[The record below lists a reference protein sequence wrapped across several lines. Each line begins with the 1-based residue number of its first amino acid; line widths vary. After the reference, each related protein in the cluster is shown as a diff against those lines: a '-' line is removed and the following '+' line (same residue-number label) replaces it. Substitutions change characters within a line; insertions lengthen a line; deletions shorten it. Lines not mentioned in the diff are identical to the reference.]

1 LKRARKAAAEPGG
14 VTLFG
19 IPGGDVS
26 MNTVCTENGTDE
38 IRESCAN
45 NETKGSNGTHG
56 ANGSGGMDDL
66 YELLQ
71 ISPYAGS
78 ETIHRIYRFLAARYH
93 PDNPDTGNTDMF
105 HKVKTAYDVLSNSE
119 RRAKYDASRS
129 GDIRVANPLSKSV
142 DFMDD
147 IEGEINRRLALLA
160 VLYSRRRT
168 SPRYPEVSLMEI
180 ETFLGF
186 PRDYLDFT
194 TWYLVKKGFV
204 QQADN
209 SDFTLT
215 VAGVDYVETQ
225 RAHLPILNK
234 LLTSGQIRAT
244 VHPIERRWNG
254 VERRMNLPDDRQI
267 RTERRMNKRDR
278 RINTTDVRDVK
289 LALYE
294 LD

>member
-1 LKRARKAAAEPGG
+1 MDTCTKDEVTDAAGVCLADDAREMKETNG
-14 VTLFG
+14 VH
-19 IPGGDVS
+19 
-26 MNTVCTENGTDE
+26 
-38 IRESCAN
+38 ES
-45 NETKGSNGTHG
+45 NESHETNGSNGTHG
-56 ANGSGGMDDL
+56 ADGNHGANGPGGMEDL

-71 ISPYAGS
+71 ISPYAGC

-93 PDNPDTGNTDMF
+93 PDNPETGNADMF
-105 HKVKTAYDVLSNSE
+105 HKVKTAYDVLSNTE
-119 RRAKYDASRS
+119 RRAKYDATRS
-129 GDIRVANPLSKSV
+129 GEIRAANPLSKSI

-168 SPRYPEVSLMEI
+168 SPRYPEVSLVEV
-180 ETFLGF
+180 ETFMGF

-204 QQADN
+204 HQADN
-209 SDFTLT
+209 ADYTLS
-215 VAGVDYVETQ
+215 VSGVDYVESQ
-225 RAHLPILNK
+225 RAQMPILNR

-244 VHPIERRWNG
+244 VHPVERRWNG
-254 VERRMNLPDDRQI
+254 VERRMDLPDDRQV

-278 RINTTDVRDVK
+278 RVNTTDVRDVK
-289 LALYE
+289 LSLYE

>member
-1 LKRARKAAAEPGG
+1 
-14 VTLFG
+14 
-19 IPGGDVS
+19 
-26 MNTVCTENGTDE
+26 MNTVCTKNGIDE
-38 IRESCAN
+38 VREACVDSN
-45 NETKGSNGTHG
+45 VRETKESNGTG
-56 ANGSGGMDDL
+56 AAYETKVPNETGGIEDL

-71 ISPYAGS
+71 ISAYAGS

-93 PDNPDTGNTDMF
+93 PDNPVTGNADMF

-119 RRAKYDASRS
+119 RRAKYDATRS
-129 GDIRVANPLSKSV
+129 GDIRAANPLSKSV

-204 QQADN
+204 HQADN

-225 RAHLPILNK
+225 RAHLPI
-234 LLTSGQIRAT
+234 
-244 VHPIERRWNG
+244 
-254 VERRMNLPDDRQI
+254 
-267 RTERRMNKRDR
+267 
-278 RINTTDVRDVK
+278 
-289 LALYE
+289 
-294 LD
+294 

>member
-1 LKRARKAAAEPGG
+1 
-14 VTLFG
+14 
-19 IPGGDVS
+19 
-26 MNTVCTENGTDE
+26 MNTVCTETGIDEVQEACADNNGG
-38 IRESCAN
+38 
-45 NETKGSNGTHG
+45 ETKESNGTG
-56 ANGSGGMDDL
+56 AAYESKGSAETDGTKDSGGIEDL

-71 ISPYAGS
+71 ISPYAGC

-93 PDNPDTGNTDMF
+93 PDNPDTGNADMF
-105 HKVKTAYDVLSNSE
+105 HKVKTAYDVLSNCE
-119 RRAKYDASRS
+119 RRAKYDATRS
-129 GDIRVANPLSKSV
+129 GDVRAANPLSKSV

-147 IEGEINRRLALLA
+147 VEGEVNRRLGLLA
-160 VLYSRRRT
+160 VLYARRRT

-204 QQADN
+204 NQADN

-215 VAGVDYVETQ
+215 IAGVDYVESQ
-225 RAHLPILNK
+225 RAHLPILNR

-254 VERRMNLPDDRQI
+254 VERRMNLPDDRQT

-278 RINTTDVRDVK
+278 RVNTTDVRDIK
-289 LALYE
+289 LSLYE

>member
-1 LKRARKAAAEPGG
+1 
-14 VTLFG
+14 
-19 IPGGDVS
+19 

-38 IRESCAN
+38 IREGCAD

-209 SDFTLT
+209 SDVTLT

-225 RAHLPILNK
+225 RGHLPILNK

>member
-1 LKRARKAAAEPGG
+1 
-14 VTLFG
+14 
-19 IPGGDVS
+19 
-26 MNTVCTENGTDE
+26 MNTVCTETGINEVQEVREDHNGPETNQSDGAGPA
-38 IRESCAN
+38 S
-45 NETKGSNGTHG
+45 ETKGSNGT
-56 ANGSGGMDDL
+56 GGTNDTRGIDDL

-71 ISPYAGS
+71 ISPFAGS

-93 PDNPDTGNTDMF
+93 PDNPDTGDADMF

-129 GDIRVANPLSKSV
+129 GDIRAANPLSKSV

-147 IEGEINRRLALLA
+147 IEGEINRRVALLA

-168 SPRYPEVSLMEI
+168 SPRYPEVTLMEI

-204 QQADN
+204 HQADN

-225 RAHLPILNK
+225 RAQLPILNR

-244 VHPIERRWNG
+244 VHPVERRWNG

-267 RTERRMNKRDR
+267 RTERRMSKRDR
-278 RINTTDVRDVK
+278 RVNTTDVRDIK
-289 LALYE
+289 LTLYE

>member
-1 LKRARKAAAEPGG
+1 
-14 VTLFG
+14 
-19 IPGGDVS
+19 
-26 MNTVCTENGTDE
+26 MNTVCTENGIDE
-38 IRESCAN
+38 VREACVDSN
-45 NETKGSNGTHG
+45 VRETKESNGTG
-56 ANGSGGMDDL
+56 AAYETRVSNETGGTNHSDGIEDL

-71 ISPYAGS
+71 ISAYAGS

-93 PDNPDTGNTDMF
+93 PDNPVTGNANMF

-119 RRAKYDASRS
+119 RRAKYDATRS
-129 GDIRVANPLSKSV
+129 GDIRAANPLSKSV

-147 IEGEINRRLALLA
+147 VEGEINRRLALLA

-204 QQADN
+204 HQADN

-267 RTERRMNKRDR
+267 RTERRVNKRDR
-278 RINTTDVRDVK
+278 RVNTTDVRDVK
-289 LALYE
+289 LSLYE

>member
-1 LKRARKAAAEPGG
+1 
-14 VTLFG
+14 
-19 IPGGDVS
+19 
-26 MNTVCTENGTDE
+26 MNTTCTENGADGAGEVHVAYGTGNVSE
-38 IRESCAN
+38 VNGTNATRES
-45 NETKGSNGTHG
+45 NETHDSNGTYGANRSHG
-56 ANGSGGMDDL
+56 ANGLGGMEDL

-93 PDNPDTGNTDMF
+93 PDNPETGNADMF
-105 HKVKTAYDVLSNSE
+105 HKVKSAYDLLSNPE
-119 RRAKYDASRS
+119 RRAKYDATRS
-129 GDIRVANPLSKSV
+129 GEIRAANPMSKTIDS
-142 DFMDD
+142 MDD
-147 IEGEINRRLALLA
+147 VEGEVNRRLALLA

-168 SPRYPEVSLMEI
+168 SPRYPEVSLMEV
-180 ETFLGF
+180 ETFMGF

-204 QQADN
+204 HQADN

-225 RAHLPILNK
+225 RAHMPILSR

-244 VHPIERRWNG
+244 VHPGERRLNG
-254 VERRMNLPDDRQI
+254 IDRRMDLPDDRPT
-267 RTERRMNKRDR
+267 RTERRTSKKDR
-278 RINTTDVRDVK
+278 RVNATDVRDIK
-289 LALYE
+289 MGLYE